1 MEEKRNAVE
10 AAFRNAWV
18 SGLVPLHNFISLKT
32 DQGED
37 LTRGLLVI
45 RAGPFNL
52 LVLDLVKQEGSDN
65 FVLHDGIKTQPR
77 VIFVDDLEKIL
88 IAKAVPVVTGATN
101 HVCLGWK
108 MEDYMDLP
116 DYVADHSMLTIKAG
130 MLIKLC
136 SKLKVPQHSRLDHR
150 HRVELYLR
158 WMKRSEEFINDIL
171 SKLPVKQ
178 RNSKKNEDLSVQFFM
193 VLGHLFK
200 ANCQQKHSS
209 LPSPSLVVSTFL
221 F

>member
-18 SGLVPLHNFISLKT
+18 SGLVPLHNFISLKSEE
-32 DQGED
+32 GED
-37 LTRGLLVI
+37 LKRGLLVI

-52 LVLDLVKQEGSDN
+52 LVLDVVKQEGSDD
-65 FVLHDGIKTQPR
+65 FVLLDGMKTQPR

-101 HVCLGWK
+101 HKCLGWK
-108 MEDYMDLP
+108 MEDYMDLK
-116 DYVADHSMLTIKAG
+116 DWVADHSMLTIKAG

-158 WMKRSEEFINDIL
+158 WMQRSEEFINEIL
-171 SKLPVKQ
+171 AALPVKQ
-178 RNSKKNEDLSVQFFM
+178 KKSKNEDLSVKYCM

-200 ANCQQKHSS
+200 ANVETVSRNIPLYP
-209 LPSPSLVVSTFL
+209 LPL
-221 F
+221 